1 MGAKA
6 LILKAKKM
14 ILIEYIKS
22 GNNRTMCP
30 YDKKTE
36 VGSEGCLK
44 CAAHKKQVVHY
55 YSYED
60 KQEFGT
66 VFCKKE

>member
-1 MGAKA
+1 
-6 LILKAKKM
+6 M
-14 ILIEYIKS
+14 ILIEYIKN
-22 GNNRTMCP
+22 GNKCTLCP

-36 VGSEGCLK
+36 IGSEECWK
-44 CAAHKKQVVHY
+44 CAAHKKQVVYY

-66 VFCKKE
+66 VFCTKE